1 MPILIT
7 LAVVA
12 LLIGHTVPFSLHH
25 SMPITSKCRMSSS
38 SKDNNKNTR
47 LPSAVLYDVDGTI
60 SDSFLLGFSA
70 TDAVLRREGFPAIS
84 EETYHKG
91 TMYTTPRRFAWHA
104 TNNPD
109 DTSGIGD
116 RLGVMFDDNYV
127 KLVSKETAPLYFG
140 IDKML
145 RGHAQDYPN
154 VQQGA
159 LSNACGAYVRAVC
172 KANELE
178 VLFRVMKGADEV
190 PEAKPK
196 GGGLLHCSS
205 LLGVNPSECIYVGD
219 APTDGQAA
227 KAAGYRCAIGVTWG
241 SHPAHTVRPAFDHTV
256 GSVKELDTLLRQLL
270 AGDSLV

>member
-91 TMYTTPRRFAWHA
+91 TMYTTPRALPGMRPTIPMIHRVSG
-104 TNNPD
+104 
-109 DTSGIGD
+109 TSW
-116 RLGVMFDDNYV
+116 V
-127 KLVSKETAPLYFG
+127 
-140 IDKML
+140 
-145 RGHAQDYPN
+145 
-154 VQQGA
+154 
-159 LSNACGAYVRAVC
+159 
-172 KANELE
+172 
-178 VLFRVMKGADEV
+178 
-190 PEAKPK
+190 
-196 GGGLLHCSS
+196 
-205 LLGVNPSECIYVGD
+205 
-219 APTDGQAA
+219 
-227 KAAGYRCAIGVTWG
+227 
-241 SHPAHTVRPAFDHTV
+241 
-256 GSVKELDTLLRQLL
+256 
-270 AGDSLV
+270 